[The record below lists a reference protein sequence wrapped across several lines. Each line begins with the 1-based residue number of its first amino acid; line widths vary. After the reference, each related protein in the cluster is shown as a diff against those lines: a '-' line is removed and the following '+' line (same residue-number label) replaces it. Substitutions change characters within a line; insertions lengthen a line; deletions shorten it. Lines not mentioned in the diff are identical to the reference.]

1 MSDQHADEG
10 SPEQAIEPLEVRRIL
25 APTDMSELSSKS
37 LLYALRLGAALKAE
51 VIALHVSDVLLDP
64 PDWSVE
70 IGMSPSGEIESWRH
84 ETKQKFDQHLD
95 QLAKM
100 PANLIRVLRY
110 SQDPWREITVVAAEM
125 AVDLLVISTHGRHG
139 LEHFFRGS
147 DAEKIVRE
155 TPCPVLV
162 IRSH

>member
-1 MSDQHADEG
+1 MSYEHSDEV
-10 SPEQAIEPLEVRRIL
+10 SPGPTIEALQVRRIL
-25 APTDMSELSSKS
+25 AATDMSELSSKS

-51 VIALHVSDVLLDP
+51 IIALHVSDVLLNP

-70 IGMSPSGEIESWRH
+70 IGMSSSGEIEGWRQ
-84 ETKQKFDQHLD
+84 ETKRKFDQHLD
-95 QLAKM
+95 QPAKM

-110 SQDPWREITVVAAEM
+110 SQDPWREITAVAAEM
-125 AVDLLVISTHGRHG
+125 AAELLVISTHGRFG
-139 LEHFFRGS
+139 LEQFLRGS

-155 TPCPVLV
+155 APCPVLV

>member
-1 MSDQHADEG
+1 MSYQHSGEG
-10 SPEQAIEPLEVRRIL
+10 SSGPAIEALQVRRIL
-25 APTDMSELSSKS
+25 APSDLSELSTKS

-51 VIALHVSDVLLDP
+51 IIALHVSDVLLDP
-64 PDWSVE
+64 PDWIE
-70 IGMSPSGEIESWRH
+70 IGMSSSGETESWRQ
-84 ETKQKFDQHLD
+84 EIKREFDQHLD

-110 SQDPWREITVVAAEM
+110 SQDPWREITAVAAEM
-125 AVDLLVISTHGRHG
+125 AADLLVISTHGRSG
-139 LEHFFRGS
+139 LEHFLRGS

-155 TPCPVLV
+155 APCPVLV

>member
-1 MSDQHADEG
+1 MSYEHSDEV
-10 SPEQAIEPLEVRRIL
+10 SPGPAIEALQVRRIL
-25 APTDMSELSSKS
+25 APSDLSELSSKS

-51 VIALHVSDVLLDP
+51 IIALHVSDVVLNP
-64 PDWSVE
+64 PDWGIE
-70 IGMSPSGEIESWRH
+70 IGMSSSGEIESWRQ
-84 ETKQKFDQHLD
+84 ETKRKFDQHLD

-110 SQDPWREITVVAAEM
+110 SQDPWREITAVAAEM
-125 AVDLLVISTHGRHG
+125 AAELLVISTHGRSG
-139 LEHFFRGS
+139 LEHFLRGS

-155 TPCPVLV
+155 APCPVLV

>member
-1 MSDQHADEG
+1 
-10 SPEQAIEPLEVRRIL
+10 
-25 APTDMSELSSKS
+25 MSELSSKS

-51 VIALHVSDVLLDP
+51 IIALHVSDVLLNP

-70 IGMSPSGEIESWRH
+70 IGMSPSGEIDSWRH

-95 QLAKM
+95 QLATM

-125 AVDLLVISTHGRHG
+125 AADLLVISTHGRHG